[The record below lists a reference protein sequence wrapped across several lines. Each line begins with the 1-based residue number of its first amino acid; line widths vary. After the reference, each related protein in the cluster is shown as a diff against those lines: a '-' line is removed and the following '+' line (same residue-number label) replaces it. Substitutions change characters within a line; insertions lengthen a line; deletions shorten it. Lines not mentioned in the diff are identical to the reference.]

1 MARRRNGF
9 IQLAEKLE
17 AGFLAP
23 FIVGVAQSAQGVVR
37 ELQDKGPA
45 WSGEF
50 ANSWEIASASQV
62 TSGSGATGA
71 PQRLLAPILTVD
83 EFKFPPE
90 VKYYIA
96 NKAPHADYALD
107 LREGRF
113 SPPANQPER
122 DPAAASGKT
131 IRSGSR
137 PSSSHKRGDLSG
149 NGEGN
154 ATSSA
159 DLDWYSTYVQ
169 GGKLDRAISLY
180 MDAALR
186 NVKL

>member
-1 MARRRNGF
+1 MAKRRNGF
-9 IQLAEKLE
+9 MELALKLE
-17 AGFLAP
+17 AAAFAP
-23 FIVGVAQSAQGVVR
+23 FIVGLAQSAQEIVK
-37 ELQDKGPA
+37 ELQARGPA

-50 ANSWEIASASQV
+50 ANSWEIASASKV
-62 TSGSGATGA
+62 SSGSGASGP
-71 PQRLLAPILTVD
+71 PQRLLAPILTPE
-83 EFKFPPE
+83 EFKFAPD

-107 LREGRF
+107 LKEGRF
-113 SPPANQPER
+113 SPPENQQQR

-137 PSSSHKRGDLSG
+137 PSGVHKRGDLSG

-159 DLDWYSTYVQ
+159 ELDWYSTYIQ
-169 GGKLDRAISLY
+169 GGQLDKSISLY

-186 NVKL
+186 NLKL

>member
-50 ANSWEIASASQV
+50 ANSWEIASASKV
-62 TSGSGATGA
+62 SSGGGATGA

-83 EFKFPPE
+83 EFKFSPE

>member
-1 MARRRNGF
+1 MAKRRNGF

-17 AGFLAP
+17 AGVLAP

-50 ANSWEIASASQV
+50 ANSWEIASASKV
-62 TSGSGATGA
+62 SSGSGATGA
-71 PQRLLAPILTVD
+71 PQRLLAPILTV
-83 EFKFPPE
+83 EEYKFKPE

-113 SPPANQPER
+113 SPPTDQQQR

-137 PSSSHKRGDLSG
+137 PTGSHKRGDLSG
-149 NGEGN
+149 NGEGKG
-154 ATSSA
+154 TSSA
-159 DLDWYSTYVQ
+159 DLDWYSTYIQ
-169 GGKLDRAISLY
+169 GGQLDKSISLY

-186 NVKL
+186 NVRL

>member
-9 IQLAEKLE
+9 MELAEKLE

-23 FIVGVAQSAQGVVR
+23 FILGVAQSAQGVVK
-37 ELQDKGPA
+37 ELQELGPS

-50 ANSWEIASASQV
+50 ANSWEIASESKAASG
-62 TSGSGATGA
+62 TGTPGA
-71 PQRLLAPILTVD
+71 PQRLLAPILTPK
-83 EFKFPPE
+83 EYKQKPE
-90 VKYYIA
+90 IKYYIA

-113 SPPANQPER
+113 FPPQSQPVR
-122 DPAAASGKT
+122 DAAAASGKT
-131 IRSGSR
+131 IRTGSR
-137 PSSSHKRGDLSG
+137 SSSEHKRGDLSG
-149 NGEGN
+149 NGAGQ

-159 DLDWYSTYVQ
+159 ELDWYTTYVR
-169 GGKLDRAISLY
+169 GGKLDKAISLY
-180 MDAALR
+180 MDQALR

>member
-9 IQLAEKLE
+9 MEVALKLE
-17 AGFLAP
+17 AAAFTP
-23 FIVGVAQSAQGVVR
+23 FIVGLARTAQGIVK
-37 ELQDKGPA
+37 ELQERGPA

-50 ANSWEIASASQV
+50 ANSWEIASASKV
-62 TSGSGATGA
+62 SSGSGATGA
-71 PQRLLAPILTVD
+71 PQPLLAPPLTPN
-83 EFKFPPE
+83 EFKFKPE
-90 VKYYIA
+90 IKYYIA

-113 SPPANQPER
+113 SPPTNQVER
-122 DPAAASGKT
+122 DPAAASGKA
-131 IRSGSR
+131 IRTGSR
-137 PSSSHKRGDLSG
+137 PSSAHKRGDLSG

-159 DLDWYSTYVQ
+159 DLDWYATYVQ
-169 GGKLDRAISLY
+169 GGQLDKAVSLY

-186 NVKL
+186 NAKL

>member
-9 IQLAEKLE
+9 IELAEKLE

-23 FIVGVAQSAQGVVR
+23 FILGVAQSTQGVVKD
-37 ELQDKGPA
+37 LQKAGPA
-45 WSGEF
+45 WSGTF
-50 ANSWEIASASQV
+50 ANSWEIASASKV
-62 TSGSGATGA
+62 TSGSGEPGA

-83 EFKFPPE
+83 EYKFKPV

-113 SPPANQPER
+113 FPPDGQPLR
-122 DPAAASGKT
+122 NPAAAGGKT
-131 IRSGSR
+131 IQTGSR
-137 PSSSHKRGDLSG
+137 GPSLQKRGDVTG
-149 NGEGN
+149 NGDGGG
-154 ATSSA
+154 TSSA
-159 DLDWYSTYVQ
+159 DLDWYANYVR
-169 GGKLDRAISLY
+169 GGGLDRSISLY
-180 MDAALR
+180 MDQALR

>member
-9 IQLAEKLE
+9 MELAQKLE

-37 ELQDKGPA
+37 ELQERGPA

-50 ANSWEIASASQV
+50 ANSWEIASASKV
-62 TSGSGATGA
+62 SSGSGSPGA

-83 EFKFPPE
+83 EYKFKPE
-90 VKYYIA
+90 IKYYIA

-107 LREGRF
+107 LKEGRF
-113 SPPANQPER
+113 FPPDVQPLR
-122 DPAAASGKT
+122 DAAAASGKT
-131 IRSGSR
+131 IRTGSR
-137 PSSSHKRGDLSG
+137 SAGLHKRGDLTG
-149 NGEGN
+149 NGDEKG
-154 ATSSA
+154 TSSA
-159 DLDWYSTYVQ
+159 DLDWYATYVR
-169 GGKLDRAISLY
+169 GGGLDKSISLY

>member
-9 IQLAEKLE
+9 MEVALKLE
-17 AGFLAP
+17 AGFMAP

-71 PQRLLAPILTVD
+71 PQRLSAPILTVD
-83 EFKFPPE
+83 EFKRPPE

-113 SPPANQPER
+113 SPSESFKQR

-137 PSSSHKRGDLSG
+137 PTGSHKRGDLSG

-169 GGKLDRAISLY
+169 GGQLNKSISLY